1 MKQNDIDNQL
11 RELLKKELPSER
23 RDPWFVRKTM
33 NRLPQKATPL
43 LSRWER
49 LAYSLNALILVILW
63 CVTAVNIIT
72 NPVLTVSALMQPV
85 ILTIISLILI
95 GAVAIPYLRRN

>member
-49 LAYSLNALILVILW
+49 LAYSLSALILAILW